1 MHWAIIDYVGVFGGL
16 LTLFAFWRIN
26 TGIWKVTSAWY
37 ELDNFIGSFIL
48 VVYTWEKHAY
58 VNIILN
64 LIWGIVAFRG
74 LSSFAERQ
82 LMRNPDYKKG
92 FRKGRKSVKRKVKR

>member
-1 MHWAIIDYVGVFGGL
+1 MHWTAIDYIGVVGGL
-16 LTLFAFWRIN
+16 LTLFAFWRTN
-26 TGIWKVTSAWY
+26 TGMWKVTSAWY

-58 VNIILN
+58 VNIVIN

-74 LSSFAERQ
+74 LSSFTERR
-82 LMRNPDYKKG
+82 LMRNPDYKRG
-92 FRKGRKSVKRKVKR
+92 FQKGRNRIKHNGK